1 MSIFGNLSDLAHE
14 IRSGV
19 GTVLTILG
27 SKLEAD
33 ARARVECGPQ
43 WLTEFEEQRDSL
55 EPDGQLFE
63 CSAPTCGCHDDPR
76 YQAFPAPEDS
86 AVAAADPCSCGAGYT
101 SAAECPWCREV
112 GDCICWVGH
121 GDCGGCSG
129 VLGISHEPACGWQW
143 DPSCP
148 QHGDGLKASAAS
160 ALAADPSSARP
171 SPSPASAGVEGP
183 GGASDIPQSAP
194 PGQPTIG
201 CGSCQVPPY
210 RVTRDGVTRYI
221 CQEHGL
227 VFRIE
232 PDPVPPVV
240 AGESPREE
248 DEQPSLGEPAE
259 AEDADELAYPF
270 CCYEPAEVTHEDL
283 AAHLIGAA
291 IRANTGHVDVLVEAF
306 ASSLLADFNIT
317 KK

>member
-194 PGQPTIG
+194 PGQPRG
-201 CGSCQVPPY
+201 EDPNRLMGRY
-210 RVTRDGVTRYI
+210 TRLMAEQTS
-221 CQEHGL
+221 
-227 VFRIE
+227 
-232 PDPVPPVV
+232 PVPAVV
-240 AGESPREE
+240 AGESPRGVST
-248 DEQPSLGEPAE
+248 DQPSLGEPIC
-259 AEDADELAYPF
+259 DNLADLL
-270 CCYEPAEVTHEDL
+270 HR
-283 AAHLIGAA
+283 AA
-291 IRANTGHVDVLVEAF
+291 DVLF
-306 ASSLLADFNIT
+306 ASDAHCPALIAELRTRADRFAAVESVIGYGRGT
-317 KK
+317 AGE

>member
-1 MSIFGNLSDLAHE
+1 MSDFIGDFVSAACDIAHE
-14 IRSGV
+14 LKVAV
-19 GTVLTILG
+19 GTGFTILG

-55 EPDGQLFE
+55 
-63 CSAPTCGCHDDPR
+63 APADMCQFHGPWCAGEASWCHHLK
-76 YQAFPAPEDS
+76 DS
-86 AVAAADPCSCGAGYT
+86 AAVSAAADPSPTVPNAH
-101 SAAECPWCREV
+101 SVV
-112 GDCICWVGH
+112 GDCPGSDSVILPTVEPGPQTSHPPSYQEAVSEAHPRNHVWLWEYDASGRSCKL
-121 GDCGGCSG
+121 CGY
-129 VLGISHEPACGWQW
+129 
-143 DPSCP
+143 
-148 QHGDGLKASAAS
+148 
-160 ALAADPSSARP
+160 
-171 SPSPASAGVEGP
+171 VER
-183 GGASDIPQSAP
+183 S
-194 PGQPTIG
+194 
-201 CGSCQVPPY
+201 
-210 RVTRDGVTRYI
+210 
-221 CQEHGL
+221 
-227 VFRIE
+227 F
-232 PDPVPPVV
+232 PVPLVV

-306 ASSLLADFNIT
+306 ASSLLTDFNIT

>member
-1 MSIFGNLSDLAHE
+1 MSILENLSDLAHE
-14 IRSGV
+14 LRCAA

-27 SKLEAD
+27 SRLEARE
-33 ARARVECGPQ
+33 RACVECGPQ

-194 PGQPTIG
+194 PDNQPAPGAIGQSLTIPLAVPMAATG
-201 CGSCQVPPY
+201 GGGGSRRGRSRLPCLRWLRVNPPG
-210 RVTRDGVTRYI
+210 RRTNNPPWGSHSMISPHTSWATSHLGKSATR
-221 CQEHGL
+221 
-227 VFRIE
+227 
-232 PDPVPPVV
+232 
-240 AGESPREE
+240 
-248 DEQPSLGEPAE
+248 
-259 AEDADELAYPF
+259 
-270 CCYEPAEVTHEDL
+270 
-283 AAHLIGAA
+283 
-291 IRANTGHVDVLVEAF
+291 
-306 ASSLLADFNIT
+306 
-317 KK
+317 

>member
-1 MSIFGNLSDLAHE
+1 MSILENLSDLAHE
-14 IRSGV
+14 LRCAA

-27 SKLEAD
+27 SRLEAD

-129 VLGISHEPACGWQW
+129 VLGISHEPACDRRPRRVRVWKVRGVHPTF
-143 DPSCP
+143 PSRHP
-148 QHGDGLKASAAS
+148 PDNQPAPGAIGQSLTIPLAVPMAAT
-160 ALAADPSSARP
+160 
-171 SPSPASAGVEGP
+171 
-183 GGASDIPQSAP
+183 GGGGGSRRGRSRLPCLRWLRVDP
-194 PGQPTIG
+194 PGRRTNN
-201 CGSCQVPPY
+201 PP
-210 RVTRDGVTRYI
+210 RGNRASTR
-221 CQEHGL
+221 
-227 VFRIE
+227 
-232 PDPVPPVV
+232 
-240 AGESPREE
+240 S
-248 DEQPSLGEPAE
+248 
-259 AEDADELAYPF
+259 
-270 CCYEPAEVTHEDL
+270 
-283 AAHLIGAA
+283 
-291 IRANTGHVDVLVEAF
+291 
-306 ASSLLADFNIT
+306 
-317 KK
+317 